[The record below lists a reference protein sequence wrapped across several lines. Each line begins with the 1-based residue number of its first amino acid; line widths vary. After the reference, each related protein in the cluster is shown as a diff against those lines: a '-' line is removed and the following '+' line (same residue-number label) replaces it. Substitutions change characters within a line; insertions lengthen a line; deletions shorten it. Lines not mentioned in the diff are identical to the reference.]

1 VSRVTG
7 DLFLAVRVYQLEEAA
22 THNEAGAIGGY
33 VCLDM
38 AGDIEWRVEI
48 VIAAALDLIGGSLGD
63 IASRCAPPLRA
74 RGGTV

>member
-1 VSRVTG
+1 MMDARGSEGMFASTWR
-7 DLFLAVRVYQLEEAA
+7 
-22 THNEAGAIGGY
+22 AISSG
-33 VCLDM
+33 
-38 AGDIEWRVEI
+38 VEI